1 VTIQLSGEQMAAL
14 SAQAEA
20 QGLTLEDWFKALAA
34 REASAAHCRRIAQE
48 AAARILETQDRAKP
62 GPD

>member
-1 VTIQLSGEQMAAL
+1 MAAL